1 MSLYPFNPNIKWVGL
16 ILIQIKWI
24 MGGFI
29 DTDKNCHP

>member
-1 MSLYPFNPNIKWVGL
+1 MGLYPFNLNIKWVGL